1 MQSGE
6 KIAMAKKMRNFAA
19 ILAISGNDA
28 FGIGI
33 PASGRADAQECGEK
47 CWGYAEDRR

>member
-1 MQSGE
+1 MSK
-6 KIAMAKKMRNFAA
+6 KIRNFAA
-19 ILAISGNDA
+19 ILAISAVVGNDA

-33 PASGRADAQECGEK
+33 PSSGRADAQECGEK